1 MWPGPMASTGLGPNF
16 GQKDWAR
23 GLHCKVEVQGP
34 NGPGYHLLYINPPP
48 LDLCP
53 ALEDE
58 SRTLRYKLFE
68 KPDGQILGG

>member
-1 MWPGPMASTGLGPNF
+1 MALAGLGPSF
-16 GQKDWAR
+16 RQRDCAHEP
-23 GLHCKVEVQGP
+23 HCKVEVQGP
-34 NGPGYHLLYINPPP
+34 NGPGDPMLYINPP

>member
-1 MWPGPMASTGLGPNF
+1 MSHTVRLKFKAQMGLGI
-16 GQKDWAR
+16 
-23 GLHCKVEVQGP
+23 LCCT
-34 NGPGYHLLYINPPP
+34 LTPP